1 MNKKKVLSSV
11 LSLGLAFGVGVAT
24 LTLPVTPASADI
36 GNHDGP
42 LYITDKDI
50 RGFGKYEFNVPAGY
64 GHVKCV
70 FLNEGQGDVDIILK
84 HVDTGKIYIDEK
96 VKKGKPFEWKSNDNF
111 KQGVRGGLYKVEVYS
126 GENPAKVK
134 FSFKASDTIWK

>member
-24 LTLPVTPASADI
+24 LTLPVTSASAAI

-50 RGFGKYEFNVPAGY
+50 RGYGEYKFNVPAGY
-64 GHVKCV
+64 GHLKCV
-70 FLNEGQGDVDIILK
+70 FLNEGKDKVRIVVK
-84 HVDTGKIYIDEK
+84 HIDSGKIYIDKRDVE
-96 VKKGKPFEWKSNDNF
+96 KGKSVEWKSNDEY
-111 KQGVRGGLYKVEVYS
+111 KQGVRGGGYVVEVYS
-126 GENPAKVK
+126 GEQSAKVK
-134 FSFKASDTIWK
+134 FSFKASDTIW